1 MKQLIEIQKKLRAPK
16 SQENKFGG
24 YRYRSCEDILEA
36 VKPLLGECS
45 LTISDEVVAVG
56 GRIYVKATATLA
68 EGAETFATTAFA
80 REPESRKGMD
90 ESQITGAASSYARK
104 YALNGLFAI
113 DDSEDG
119 DAINESAEVP
129 EKLLS
134 DTQKENIVSLSETA
148 RMEAENVV
156 DAIRWAS
163 ANRTD
168 KLDQLGQEEAANLI
182 GMITKKI
189 HKKQKEEAQ

>member
-1 MKQLIEIQKKLRAPK
+1 MKQLPEIQKKLRAPK
-16 SQENKFGG
+16 SQENRFGG
-24 YRYRSCEDILEA
+24 YKYRSCEDILEA
-36 VKPLLGECS
+36 VKPLLGELS

-56 GRIYVKATATLA
+56 ARIYVKATVTLSD
-68 EGAETFATTAFA
+68 GAETISTTALA

-119 DAINESAEVP
+119 DAANTSGEAP

-134 DTQKENIVSLSETA
+134 ETQKENILSLSETA
-148 RMEAENVV
+148 GMEA
-156 DAIRWAS
+156 DALVKGIRWAS
-163 ANRTD
+163 MNRTD
-168 KLDQLGQEEAANLI
+168 KLDSLGMEEAARLI
-182 GMITKKI
+182 AMVTKKI
-189 HKKQKEEAQ
+189 QKAEKEGA